1 MAQVWEVSS
10 MKAKYKLMVDLHI
23 AGLKNIQIA
32 EEMDCTPESVGM
44 ILRSPIVQEEIARRR
59 NMVDRKVDEAT
70 ANVVARAKQILEQNT
85 ERAATVLCE
94 QIGSEDKRLSQNAC
108 LEVLEM
114 AFGQKSNTQGPTVV
128 VNADQVLIL
137 QQTLSEIQ
145 AS

>member
-1 MAQVWEVSS
+1 
-10 MKAKYKLMVDLHI
+10 MVDLHI
-23 AGLKNIQIA
+23 AGLKNTQIA
-32 EEMDCTPESVGM
+32 EEMDCTEQSVGM

-59 NMVDRKVDEAT
+59 GMVDRKVDEAT
-70 ANVVARAKQILEQNT
+70 ANVVARAKQLLEQNT
-85 ERAATVLCE
+85 ERAASELCK